1 MWTGEDQ
8 PSQWKYW
15 AELVTP
21 LETLRELVE
30 SPHFPH
36 GKTQL
41 LDLAVL
47 RIRGSLELDPPAFTK
62 GFSGK
67 YTVKSKGPDS
77 VPLQPPL
84 PVGLRLGNPS
94 ELKVNLHKITC
105 FGWFSVHGE
114 DTLHAPDAKV
124 VQSLSRGLIISQVVL
139 HTAGSGGPTVD
150 HRGDIVGVN
159 SYSELPTLPPTHNY
173 KSYMRMVSELKPEH
187 GLQPNRASS

>member
-1 MWTGEDQ
+1 MIWRSNVDKEIA
-8 PSQWKYW
+8 SQWKYW

-21 LETLRELVE
+21 LATLRELVE

-84 PVGLRLGNPS
+84 PVGLRLGDPS
-94 ELKVNLHKITC
+94 ELKVNLDKITC
-105 FGWFSVHGE
+105 FGWFTPLGE

-124 VQSLSRGLIISQVVL
+124 VESLSRGLIISQVLL
-139 HTAGSGGPTVD
+139 HTVAAAGRPSTTAV
-150 HRGDIVGVN
+150 
-159 SYSELPTLPPTHNY
+159 
-173 KSYMRMVSELKPEH
+173 
-187 GLQPNRASS
+187 ASSASTPIGPPDAPGLTVSARSPPDTRPTCGW